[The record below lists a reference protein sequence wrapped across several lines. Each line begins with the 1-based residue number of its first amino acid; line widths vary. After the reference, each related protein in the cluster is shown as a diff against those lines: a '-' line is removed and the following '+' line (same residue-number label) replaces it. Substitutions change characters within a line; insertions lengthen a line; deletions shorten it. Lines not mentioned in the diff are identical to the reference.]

1 MRRRRSGI
9 SRRSCASGRLAGSV
23 TGPSSS
29 RQRRSTSW
37 TSASAGRVDVR
48 APSFGATGTITR
60 AHADSARAVSSTGIT
75 CTSSAPSS
83 TVPSARQRSSTGR
96 TSGRFSRGGAPA
108 VVSAARA
115 SRVSSSSAWMSA
127 RSVKGT
133 ASCARSRPMTVRAS
147 RARRPRTA
155 SHSMPRPQIRPD
167 SILRLMASRERPR
180 EGPTVQSGVLP
191 RLIGHPLAALG
202 LLACRER
209 LALAANAGLLVVL
222 ALFEL
227 RQQPGLLALL
237 LEALE
242 CAFEGLV
249 GLYDDL
255 GHLVVPPPDL
265 TPVDKRQLYTTCPTL
280 QQSLEANGSISN

>member
-1 MRRRRSGI
+1 MRRRRSRI
-9 SRRSCASGRLAGSV
+9 SRRICASRRL
-23 TGPSSS
+23 
-29 RQRRSTSW
+29 
-37 TSASAGRVDVR
+37 
-48 APSFGATGTITR
+48 
-60 AHADSARAVSSTGIT
+60 
-75 CTSSAPSS
+75 
-83 TVPSARQRSSTGR
+83 
-96 TSGRFSRGGAPA
+96 
-108 VVSAARA
+108 
-115 SRVSSSSAWMSA
+115 A
-127 RSVKGT
+127 RSVTAT

-280 QQSLEANGSISN
+280 QQSLEANGSIQTDALPSRRHGVRRGPGSVCWRDECEH